1 MGSDPAIEQ
10 AAASNCTYLANVFN
24 LANMAKMSY
33 NIPQVRLQKMKAKLQ
48 PRRGLKLANQEKAR
62 RRARN
67 HSESVL
73 GSSELETY
81 IPASEAKN
89 RFASVLECVS
99 KGQQVF
105 ITKHNS
111 TKAVVM
117 SVERYRL
124 LSAATTSLLDKLTAE
139 FDARFERMQTPAV
152 RLGMQKAFDATPDK
166 LAKSAVKAARARS

>member
-1 MGSDPAIEQ
+1 
-10 AAASNCTYLANVFN
+10 
-24 LANMAKMSY
+24 
-33 NIPQVRLQKMKAKLQ
+33 MKSKLQ
-48 PRRGLKLANQEKAR
+48 PRRGSKLAKAIQDKAR
-62 RRARN
+62 RHALN

-73 GSSELETY
+73 GSSELETH

-117 SVERYRL
+117 SVEKYRS

-152 RLGMQKAFDATPDK
+152 RLGMRQAFDATPDK